1 MNYSLIKGTF
11 HVVGFSPDGDSI
23 RFKAKN
29 KKLWDK
35 LKIDASKSEK
45 NQFDEDYKSEKNKE
59 AVQLRL
65 QGVDSLE
72 THYGGFSQRADLGQ
86 DAAEALIKFL
96 GVKNKLEW
104 QNSGGKKTV
113 KLYDPEKMKKK
124 DKKPYV
130 GKFGENIEGY
140 IVSGELEPHG
150 RPLAW
155 VFQGKS
161 NYKDGASL
169 SEDVLSSLVDKSAN
183 YHLLKN
189 GFVYPFFFSTLSGK
203 LRKKLSGAAKT
214 ARDNKSNIWKY
225 NQTNLKKPTIKMI
238 QEEITIFPD
247 IFRRIITGS
256 KVSKNSSI
264 NRIINLKN
272 IFTDDKGEPRNP
284 RVFVTSTQDFV
295 RLNEVVVVD
304 EKGEAMKIN
313 KDPWDIVF
321 LS

>member
-1 MNYSLIKGTF
+1 MNHFLIKGTF

-23 RFKAKN
+23 RFKAGN
-29 KKLWDK
+29 KRLWDN
-35 LKIDASKSEK
+35 LKINASKSEK
-45 NQFDEDYKSEKNKE
+45 NQFDKDYKSEKNKE

-65 QGVDSLE
+65 QGVDALE
-72 THYGGFSQRADLGQ
+72 THYDGFEQPTKLGQ

-96 GVKNKLEW
+96 GVKNEFDW
-104 QNSGGKKTV
+104 QKSGVKKTV

-124 DKKPYV
+124 EKNPYV
-130 GKFGENIEGY
+130 DKFRENIEGY

-155 VFQGKS
+155 VFPGKS
-161 NYKDGASL
+161 RYADGASL
-169 SEDVLSSLVDKSAN
+169 SEDNLARLVDKSAN

-203 LRKKLSGAAKT
+203 LRKKLAETAKIASG
-214 ARDNKSNIWKY
+214 NKSNVWELNK
-225 NQTNLKKPTIKMI
+225 TNLKKPTIEMI
-238 QEEITIFPD
+238 QEITIFPD
-247 IFRRIITGS
+247 VFRRIITGS
-256 KVSKNSSI
+256 KVSKKSSKDTV
-264 NRIINLKN
+264 INLKDT
-272 IFTDDKGEPRNP
+272 FTDGKGEPRNP
-284 RVFVTSTQDFV
+284 RVFVTSTQDFM

-304 EKGEAMKIN
+304 EKGEVLKLN